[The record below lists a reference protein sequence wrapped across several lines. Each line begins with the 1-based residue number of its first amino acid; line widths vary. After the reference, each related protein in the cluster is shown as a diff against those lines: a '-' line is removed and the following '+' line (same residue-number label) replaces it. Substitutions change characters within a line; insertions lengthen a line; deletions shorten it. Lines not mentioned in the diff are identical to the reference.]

1 MEYDNNN
8 YAWYDSAGDGVTVYG
23 IDDEFYMSNTD
34 LDAKH
39 NVTAPNH
46 GAKISILRVAQWENG
61 QARSRRMYIK

>member
-1 MEYDNNN
+1 MRGMTPPTMELPYM
-8 YAWYDSAGDGVTVYG
+8 GG
-23 IDDEFYMSNTD
+23 IDDEFYTSNTD

-39 NVTAPNH
+39 NVTAPNY